1 MLERLQASQARY
13 LVPNGITFLSLACG
27 VGAILA
33 SAAGELD
40 TAGALIL
47 ISYILDLLDGEL
59 ARRLQA
65 GSSFGLQLDSLV
77 DMVSLGTA
85 PAILAFS
92 YLQDNVR
99 DDSLEWL
106 LLWLLTI
113 LYTLAGAFRL
123 ARFNMLP
130 VKKGQT
136 ASVGLT
142 ISTSG
147 ATLTLAVVSHQ
158 VAGKFAPPVLFLPL
172 LLILALLMVSRIPHP
187 SLTWLFSYRQA
198 NLLYL
203 GYFAVAFFVFRLPA
217 VTVWFL
223 FNVGYVGAALTRRLL
238 RGQNEPA

>member
-1 MLERLQASQARY
+1 MLERMQGSRARY

-27 VGAILA
+27 VAAILA
-33 SAAGELD
+33 SAADQLD

-47 ISYILDLLDGEL
+47 ISYILDLFDGEL

-92 YLQDNVR
+92 YLQD
-99 DDSLEWL
+99 SLRENNLQWT

-123 ARFNMLP
+123 ARFNLLP
-130 VKKGQT
+130 MKQGQT
-136 ASVGLT
+136 ASLGLT

-147 ATLTLAVVSHQ
+147 ATLALAVVSHQ
-158 VAGKFAPPVLFLPL
+158 VTGAVAPPVLFLPL
-172 LLILALLMVSRIPHP
+172 LLLLSLLMVQPHP
-187 SLTWLFSYRQA
+187 PTLRSPGSFPIAWSTCSISLTSPLPFSSSGCRPSPSGFSSTLA
-198 NLLYL
+198 MW
-203 GYFAVAFFVFRLPA
+203 GPR
-217 VTVWFL
+217 
-223 FNVGYVGAALTRRLL
+223 
-238 RGQNEPA
+238 